1 MHSTDRTVSLPT
13 LLSAHGR
20 RALADAHAHGWTLCS
35 YASPVDDARDGL
47 TVEQAA
53 GIAAEDAG
61 LIYVRAPGWLTEGA
75 RVVAGRGP
83 DREHGRI
90 ASIDWATATAVVVW
104 YQGITTSASVL
115 DLEADSDQ
123 PAATTTYSLTYRAGL
138 PSDLPGE
145 GTLAEACE
153 LAAAYDTKIELSDA
167 AGFVCGWVYPDG
179 NYRLT

>member
-61 LIYVRAPGWLTEGA
+61 LIYARAPGWLAEGA
-75 RVVAGRGP
+75 RVVAGRGS
-83 DREHGRI
+83 DRETGRI

-115 DLEADSDQ
+115 DLEAS
-123 PAATTTYSLTYRAGL
+123 
-138 PSDLPGE
+138 
-145 GTLAEACE
+145 
-153 LAAAYDTKIELSDA
+153 
-167 AGFVCGWVYPDG
+167 
-179 NYRLT
+179 